1 MDRTMEENDMF
12 NSPDPS
18 PSQLEHIQDV
28 ADNHFGVYYPFNSP
42 PPSPATLRDIR
53 EMETLALE
61 QVNDTTIRCV
71 FFFFVKTC
79 VKTHTHTHTQNK
91 IKNYNNYNKSKHFIF
106 RFVCIVI

>member
-1 MDRTMEENDMF
+1 MF

-71 FFFFVKTC
+71 FFFFLNVCEDTH
-79 VKTHTHTHTQNK
+79 THTHTHTQNK